1 MYVSGANII
10 ATYPDS
16 RKVME
21 ALKSLD
27 FLVVSEY
34 EMTPVA
40 ALADVVL
47 PKAHWLAN
55 GPDAVIN
62 PWSMIVSVHQRTM
75 EPLGEAKDEN
85 WICIEIAKR
94 LEKKTDKINRRFIP
108 WNSVEEY
115 FEWKIKDAN
124 IDADELLEK
133 GFVPYESAPRKTFN
147 TPTGKIEFVSVILK
161 NHGYDPL
168 PSHITIE
175 ENIPSDE
182 YPLYLLTGPRT
193 VAFQHTRFRD
203 CPSLL
208 KMEPEPY
215 MEIHPKA
222 AKDYGLKDGD
232 WVSVSTE
239 ISEGQTAKFKTKL
252 QKIYMSNSE
261 VSLCW

>member
-1 MYVSGANII
+1 M
-10 ATYPDS
+10 
-16 RKVME
+16 
-21 ALKSLD
+21 
-27 FLVVSEY
+27 
-34 EMTPVA
+34 
-40 ALADVVL
+40 
-47 PKAHWLAN
+47 
-55 GPDAVIN
+55 
-62 PWSMIVSVHQRTM
+62 
-75 EPLGEAKDEN
+75 
-85 WICIEIAKR
+85 
-94 LEKKTDKINRRFIP
+94 
-108 WNSVEEY
+108 
-115 FEWKIKDAN
+115 
-124 IDADELLEK
+124 
-133 GFVPYESAPRKTFN
+133 PYESAPRKTFN

-239 ISEGQTAKFKTKL
+239 ISEGQTAKFKTKITENIHERTVSIPLGWWYREQEGPEYGTFESNPNVLVRQGL
-252 QKIYMSNSE
+252 QYPHDPITGAGLTRGIRCQITK
-261 VSLCW
+261 L